1 MSGLDKMKARIL
13 EEAQSTAR
21 EIIGKAKADADA
33 AVQAAEE
40 SAEAE
45 AAEILARARRD
56 AADYGMRVD
65 SSMDMQR
72 KQALLAAKQEVI
84 GGVLKAAYDAVMDLD
99 DEKYFEMLEKLLEKN
114 TLPEAGE
121 IRFSAKDL
129 GRMPAGFPD
138 RIKNIDASKGGSL
151 TVSEKPEKMDGGF
164 LLVYG
169 GIEENCTISAVFASK
184 REELSDQVNRL
195 LFG

>member
-1 MSGLDKMKARIL
+1 
-13 EEAQSTAR
+13 
-21 EIIGKAKADADA
+21 
-33 AVQAAEE
+33 
-40 SAEAE
+40 
-45 AAEILARARRD
+45 
-56 AADYGMRVD
+56 MRVD

-72 KQALLAAKQEVI
+72 KQAVLAAKQDVI
-84 GGVLKAAYDAVMDLD
+84 SGVLKAAYDAVMNLD

-114 TLPEAGE
+114 VLPEAGE

-138 RIKNIDASKGGSL
+138 KIKNIAASKGGSL
-151 TVSEKPEKMDGGF
+151 TVSGEPEKMDGGF

-184 REELSDQVNRL
+184 REKLSEKAVRFFIKQR
-195 LFG
+195 GQ

>member
-13 EEAQSTAR
+13 EEAQNSAN
-21 EIIGKAKADADA
+21 EIIDKANADADA
-33 AVQAAEE
+33 AVQAAKE

-45 AAEILARARRD
+45 AAKIMECAEHD
-56 AADYGMRVD
+56 AADYGVRVA

-72 KQALLAAKQEVI
+72 KQAMLAAKQEVI
-84 GGVLKAAYDAVMDLD
+84 SSVLEAAYNAVMNLD
-99 DEKYFEMLEKLLEKN
+99 DTKYFEMLEKLLEKYA
-114 TLPEAGE
+114 LPESGV
-121 IRFSAKDL
+121 ISFSEKDL

-138 RIKNIDASKGGSL
+138 KVRNIALSKGGSL

-169 GIEENCTISAVFASK
+169 GIEENCTISAVFASR

>member
-99 DEKYFEMLEKLLEKN
+99 DEKYFEMLEKLLEKI
-114 TLPEAGE
+114 PCPRRE
-121 IRFSAKDL
+121 RSASRQKTW
-129 GRMPAGFPD
+129 
-138 RIKNIDASKGGSL
+138 GGCPQDFR
-151 TVSEKPEKMDGGF
+151 TG
-164 LLVYG
+164 
-169 GIEENCTISAVFASK
+169 
-184 REELSDQVNRL
+184 
-195 LFG
+195 

>member
-13 EEAQSTAR
+13 EEAQNTAR
-21 EIIGKAKADADA
+21 EIIDKAKTDADT
-33 AVQAAEE
+33 AVQAARE
-40 SAEAE
+40 STEAE
-45 AAEILARARRD
+45 AVKILERARRD

-72 KQALLAAKQEVI
+72 KQAILAAKQEVI
-84 GGVLKAAYDAVMDLD
+84 GGVLEAAYDAVMNLD
-99 DEKYFEMLEKLLEKN
+99 DAKYFEMLEKLLEKHA
-114 TLPEAGE
+114 LPEAGV
-121 IRFSAKDL
+121 ICFSAKDL

-138 RIKNIDASKGGSL
+138 KIKKIAASKGGSL

-169 GIEENCTISAVFASK
+169 GIEENCTISAVFASRK
-184 REELSDQVNRL
+184 EEMSDQVNRL

>member
-13 EEAQSTAR
+13 EEAQSTAQ
-21 EIIGKAKADADA
+21 EILDKAKVDADA
-33 AVQAAEE
+33 AVQAARE

-45 AAEILARARRD
+45 AAKILERAKRD
-56 AADYGMRVD
+56 AADYGVRVD

-72 KQALLAAKQEVI
+72 KQAILAAKQEVI
-84 GGVLKAAYDAVMDLD
+84 GGVLEAAYETIMNLD
-99 DEKYFEMLEKLLEKN
+99 DAKYFEMLEKLLEKHA
-114 TLPEAGE
+114 LPEAGA
-121 IRFSAKDL
+121 ICFSAKDL

-138 RIKNIDASKGGSL
+138 KIKNIAASKGGSL
-151 TVSEKPEKMDGGF
+151 TVSEKPEKIDGGF

-169 GIEENCTISAVFASK
+169 GIEENCTISAVFASR
-184 REELSDQVNRL
+184 REEMSDQVNRL

>member
-13 EEAQSTAR
+13 EEAQSTAQ
-21 EIIGKAKADADA
+21 EIIDKAKADADA
-33 AVQAAEE
+33 AVQAARD

-45 AAEILARARRD
+45 AAKILERAKRD
-56 AADYGMRVD
+56 AADYGVRVD

-72 KQALLAAKQEVI
+72 KQAILAAKQEVI
-84 GGVLKAAYDAVMDLD
+84 GGVLEAAYETIMNLD
-99 DEKYFEMLEKLLEKN
+99 DAKYFEMLEKLLEKHA
-114 TLPEAGE
+114 LPEAGA
-121 IRFSAKDL
+121 ICFSAKDL

-138 RIKNIDASKGGSL
+138 KIKNIAASKGGSL

-164 LLVYG
+164 QLVYG
-169 GIEENCTISAVFASK
+169 DIEENCTISAVFASR
-184 REELSDQVNRL
+184 REEMSDQVNRL

>member
-13 EEAQSTAR
+13 EEAQSTAQ
-21 EIIGKAKADADA
+21 EILDKTKADADA
-33 AVQAAEE
+33 AVQAARE

-45 AAEILARARRD
+45 AAKILERAKRD
-56 AADYGMRVD
+56 AADYGVRVD

-72 KQALLAAKQEVI
+72 KQAILAAKQEVI
-84 GGVLKAAYDAVMDLD
+84 GGVLEAAYETIMNLD
-99 DEKYFEMLEKLLEKN
+99 DAKYFEMLEKLLEKHA
-114 TLPEAGE
+114 LPEAGA
-121 IRFSAKDL
+121 ICFSAKDL

-138 RIKNIDASKGGSL
+138 KIKNIAASKGGSL
-151 TVSEKPEKMDGGF
+151 TVSEKPEKIDGGF

-169 GIEENCTISAVFASK
+169 GIEENCTISAVFASR
-184 REELSDQVNRL
+184 REEMSDQVNRL

>member
-13 EEAQSTAR
+13 EEAQSSAK
-21 EIIGKAKADADA
+21 EIIDKANAEADA
-33 AVQAAEE
+33 AVQAARE

-45 AAEILARARRD
+45 AAKIMERAEHD
-56 AADYGMRVD
+56 AADYGVRVD

-84 GGVLKAAYDAVMDLD
+84 GGVLEAAYNAVMNLD
-99 DEKYFEMLEKLLEKN
+99 DIKYFEMLEKLLEKHA
-114 TLPEAGE
+114 LPEAGV
-121 IRFSAKDL
+121 ICFSAKDL
-129 GRMPAGFPD
+129 GRMPAGFPEKV
-138 RIKNIDASKGGSL
+138 KNIAVSKGGSL

-169 GIEENCTISAVFASK
+169 GIEENCTISAVFASR
-184 REELSDQVNRL
+184 REELSDRVNRL

>member
-72 KQALLAAKQEVI
+72 KQALLAAKQEVL

-138 RIKNIDASKGGSL
+138 RIKNIAASKGGSL

>member
-13 EEAQSTAR
+13 EEAQSTAQ
-21 EIIGKAKADADA
+21 EILDKAKADADA
-33 AVQAAEE
+33 AVQAARE

-45 AAEILARARRD
+45 AAKILERAKRD
-56 AADYGMRVD
+56 AADYGGRVD

-72 KQALLAAKQEVI
+72 KQAILAAKQEVI
-84 GGVLKAAYDAVMDLD
+84 GGVLEAAYETIMNLD
-99 DEKYFEMLEKLLEKN
+99 DAKYFEMLEKLLEKHA
-114 TLPEAGE
+114 LPEAGA
-121 IRFSAKDL
+121 ICFSAKDL

-138 RIKNIDASKGGSL
+138 KIKNIAASKGGSL
-151 TVSEKPEKMDGGF
+151 TVSEKPEKIDGGF

-169 GIEENCTISAVFASK
+169 GIEENCTISAVFASR
-184 REELSDQVNRL
+184 REEMSDQVNRL

>member
-13 EEAQSTAR
+13 EEAQNSAN
-21 EIIGKAKADADA
+21 EIIDKANADADA
-33 AVQAAEE
+33 AVQAAKE

-45 AAEILARARRD
+45 AAKIMECAEHD
-56 AADYGMRVD
+56 AADYGVRVA

-72 KQALLAAKQEVI
+72 KQAMLAAKQEVI
-84 GGVLKAAYDAVMDLD
+84 SSVLEAAYNAVMNLD
-99 DEKYFEMLEKLLEKN
+99 DTKYFEMLEKLLEKYA
-114 TLPEAGE
+114 LPEAGV
-121 IRFSAKDL
+121 ISFSAKDL

-138 RIKNIDASKGGSL
+138 KVRNIALSKGGSL
-151 TVSEKPEKMDGGF
+151 TVSEKPEKMAGGF

-169 GIEENCTISAVFASK
+169 GIEENCTISAVFASR

>member
-13 EEAQSTAR
+13 EEAQSTAQ
-21 EIIGKAKADADA
+21 EIIDKAKADADA
-33 AVQAAEE
+33 AVQAARE

-45 AAEILARARRD
+45 AAKIMERAKRN
-56 AADYGMRVD
+56 AADYGVRVD

-72 KQALLAAKQEVI
+72 KQAILAAKQEVI
-84 GGVLKAAYDAVMDLD
+84 SGVLKAAYDAVMNLD

-114 TLPEAGE
+114 VLPEAGE

-129 GRMPAGFPD
+129 RRMPADFPD
-138 RIKNIDASKGGSL
+138 KIKNIAASKGGSL
-151 TVSEKPEKMDGGF
+151 TVFDKPEKMDGGF

-184 REELSDQVNRL
+184 REALSDQVNRL

>member
-1 MSGLDKMKARIL
+1 MSGLDKMIARIL
-13 EEAQSTAR
+13 EEAQSTAQ
-21 EIIGKAKADADA
+21 EIIDKAKSDADA
-33 AVQAAEE
+33 AVQAARE

-45 AAEILARARRD
+45 AAKLMKRAKRN
-56 AADYGMRVD
+56 AADYGVRVD

-72 KQALLAAKQEVI
+72 KQAILAAKQEVI
-84 GGVLKAAYDAVMDLD
+84 SGVLKAAYDAVMNLD
-99 DEKYFEMLEKLLEKN
+99 DGKYFEMLEKLLEKN
-114 TLPEAGE
+114 VLPEAGE

-129 GRMPAGFPD
+129 GRMPADFPD
-138 RIKNIDASKGGSL
+138 KIKNIAASKGGSL
-151 TVSEKPEKMDGGF
+151 TVSDKPEKMDGGF

>member
-13 EEAQSTAR
+13 EEAQNTAR
-21 EIIGKAKADADA
+21 EIIDKAKTDADT
-33 AVQAAEE
+33 AVQAARE

-45 AAEILARARRD
+45 AVKILERARRD
-56 AADYGMRVD
+56 AADYGVRVD

-72 KQALLAAKQEVI
+72 KQAILAAKQEVI
-84 GGVLKAAYDAVMDLD
+84 GGVLEAAYDAVMNLD
-99 DEKYFEMLEKLLEKN
+99 DAKYFEMLEKLLEKN
-114 TLPEAGE
+114 ALPEAGV
-121 IRFSAKDL
+121 ICFSAKDL

-138 RIKNIDASKGGSL
+138 KIKNVAASKGGSL

-169 GIEENCTISAVFASK
+169 GIEENCTISAVFASR
-184 REELSDQVNRL
+184 REEMSDQVNRL

>member
-13 EEAQSTAR
+13 EEAQNSAN
-21 EIIGKAKADADA
+21 EIIDKANADADA
-33 AVQAAEE
+33 AVQAAKE

-45 AAEILARARRD
+45 AAKIMECAEHD
-56 AADYGMRVD
+56 AADYGVRVA

-72 KQALLAAKQEVI
+72 KQAMLAAKQEVI
-84 GGVLKAAYDAVMDLD
+84 SSVLEAAYNAVMNLD
-99 DEKYFEMLEKLLEKN
+99 DTKYFEMLEKLLEKYA
-114 TLPEAGE
+114 LPEAGV
-121 IRFSAKDL
+121 ISFSAKDL

-138 RIKNIDASKGGSL
+138 KVRNIALSKGGSL

-169 GIEENCTISAVFASK
+169 GIEENCTISAVFASR

>member
-13 EEAQSTAR
+13 EEAQSTAQ
-21 EIIGKAKADADA
+21 EILDKAKADADA
-33 AVQAAEE
+33 AVQAARE

-45 AAEILARARRD
+45 AAKILERAKRD
-56 AADYGMRVD
+56 AADYGVRVD

-72 KQALLAAKQEVI
+72 KQAILAAKQEVL
-84 GGVLKAAYDAVMDLD
+84 GGVLEAAYETIMNLD
-99 DEKYFEMLEKLLEKN
+99 DAKYFEMLEKLLEKHA
-114 TLPEAGE
+114 LPEAGA
-121 IRFSAKDL
+121 ICFSAKDL

-138 RIKNIDASKGGSL
+138 KIKNIAASKGGSL
-151 TVSEKPEKMDGGF
+151 TVSEKPEKIDGGF

-169 GIEENCTISAVFASK
+169 GIEENCTISAVFASR
-184 REELSDQVNRL
+184 REEMSDQVNRL

>member
-13 EEAQSTAR
+13 EEAQNTAR
-21 EIIGKAKADADA
+21 EIIDKVKTDADT
-33 AVQAAEE
+33 AVQAARE

-45 AAEILARARRD
+45 AVKILERARRD

-72 KQALLAAKQEVI
+72 KQAVLAAKQDVI
-84 GGVLKAAYDAVMDLD
+84 SGVLKAAYDAVMNLD

-114 TLPEAGE
+114 VLPEAGE

-138 RIKNIDASKGGSL
+138 KIKNIAASKGGSL
-151 TVSEKPEKMDGGF
+151 TVSGEPEKMDGGF

>member
-13 EEAQSTAR
+13 EEAQNSAN
-21 EIIGKAKADADA
+21 EIIDKANADADA
-33 AVQAAEE
+33 AVQAAKE

-45 AAEILARARRD
+45 AAKIMECAEHD
-56 AADYGMRVD
+56 AADYGVRVA

-72 KQALLAAKQEVI
+72 KQAMLAAKQEVI
-84 GGVLKAAYDAVMDLD
+84 SSVLEAAYNAVMNLD
-99 DEKYFEMLEKLLEKN
+99 DTKYFEMLEKLLEKYA
-114 TLPEAGE
+114 LPEAGV
-121 IRFSAKDL
+121 ISFSEKDL

-138 RIKNIDASKGGSL
+138 KVRNIALSKGGSL

-169 GIEENCTISAVFASK
+169 GIEENCTISAVFASR